1 MNNQGYIFEI
11 IDELSLVFWLSIFL
25 VSPVFSILEVL
36 VQEFIT
42 KMIYLLTNKLQLTRE
57 KVQKIGFNST
67 EKLQN
72 IQNLHSEYE
81 KKKSLSEKLKISED
95 FLDETRGG
103 MFLLNEMSEKVI
115 GEIRTH
121 TLDDNCQEDNYF
133 FDRNIIAKQD
143 FSIRELEGI
152 KKNIKIV
159 ELNGKTFYTSSLIRK
174 QVKRTPIQFKDDKFK
189 KEFISMFQQVESDF
203 LENVEMYLFQKKVYR
218 KWKIFKVVAFI
229 PFMLFLSELVEVI
242 FGIFFEDFISN

>member
-1 MNNQGYIFEI
+1 MNNQGYILEI
-11 IDELSLVFWLSIFL
+11 IAELSLVFWLSIFL

-121 TLDDNCQEDNYF
+121 TSDDNYQEDNYF
-133 FDRNIIAKQD
+133 FNRNIISKQD

-152 KKNIKIV
+152 QKNIKIV

-218 KWKIFKVVAFI
+218 KWKIFKVIAFI

-242 FGIFFEDFISN
+242 FGMFFEDFISN

>member
-1 MNNQGYIFEI
+1 MNYQGYILEI
-11 IDELSLVFWLSIFL
+11 IDELSLVFWLSIFF

-121 TLDDNCQEDNYF
+121 TSDDNYQEDNYF
-133 FDRNIIAKQD
+133 FNRNIISKQD

-189 KEFISMFQQVESDF
+189 KEFILMFQQVESDF

-218 KWKIFKVVAFI
+218 KWKIFKVIAFI

>member
-1 MNNQGYIFEI
+1 M
-11 IDELSLVFWLSIFL
+11 
-25 VSPVFSILEVL
+25 EVL

-42 KMIYLLTNKLQLTRE
+42 KMIYLLTNKLQLARE
-57 KVQKIGFNST
+57 KVRKIGFNST

-121 TLDDNCQEDNYF
+121 TSNDNYQEDNYF
-133 FDRNIIAKQD
+133 FYGQY
-143 FSIRELEGI
+143 F
-152 KKNIKIV
+152 
-159 ELNGKTFYTSSLIRK
+159 
-174 QVKRTPIQFKDDKFK
+174 
-189 KEFISMFQQVESDF
+189 
-203 LENVEMYLFQKKVYR
+203 
-218 KWKIFKVVAFI
+218 
-229 PFMLFLSELVEVI
+229 
-242 FGIFFEDFISN
+242 

>member
-1 MNNQGYIFEI
+1 MNNQGYILEI
-11 IDELSLVFWLSIFL
+11 IAELSLVFWLSIFL

-57 KVQKIGFNST
+57 KIQKIGFNST

-103 MFLLNEMSEKVI
+103 MFLLNEMSEKVM

-121 TLDDNCQEDNYF
+121 TSENNYQEDNYF
-133 FDRNIIAKQD
+133 FDRNIITKQD

-152 KKNIKIV
+152 QKNIKIV

-174 QVKRTPIQFKDDKFK
+174 HVGRTPIQFKDDKFK

-218 KWKIFKVVAFI
+218 KWKIFKVIAFI

-242 FGIFFEDFISN
+242 FGMFFEDFISN

>member
-1 MNNQGYIFEI
+1 MNNQGYILEI
-11 IDELSLVFWLSIFL
+11 IAELSVVFWLSIFL
-25 VSPVFSILEVL
+25 ISPVFSILEVL

-42 KMIYLLTNKLQLTRE
+42 KMIYFLTNKLQLARE

-72 IQNLHSEYE
+72 IQNLHSKYE
-81 KKKSLSEKLKISED
+81 KKKTLSEKLKISED

-103 MFLLNEMSEKVI
+103 MFLLNEMSEKVM

-121 TLDDNCQEDNYF
+121 TSDDNYQEDNYF
-133 FDRNIIAKQD
+133 FDRNIITKQD

-174 QVKRTPIQFKDDKFK
+174 HVWRTSIQFKDDKFK
-189 KEFISMFQQVESDF
+189 KEFISMFHQVESDF